1 MISQYF
7 QIISCD
13 HKVAVI
19 FAGVNGLFCI
29 YLERYKFFLWC
40 FHFQMHSLTNP
51 TDSLASNWCSPVTSS
66 VSALAYQT
74 STNHF
79 NPHGYGDVTKSTL
92 HPYNSHIASGKQF
105 NLVKLQRS
113 NYWNWSRIFSYSNSY
128 SNSKWKYKRIFL
140 KLLFKSKV

>member
-1 MISQYF
+1 
-7 QIISCD
+7 
-13 HKVAVI
+13 
-19 FAGVNGLFCI
+19 
-29 YLERYKFFLWC
+29 
-40 FHFQMHSLTNP
+40 MHSLTNP

-113 NYWNWSRIFSYSNSY
+113 NIRIAIRIQNESTNVSN
-128 SNSKWKYKRIFL
+128 RVFF